1 VCDGERGREETGI
14 KEGSVRIKRCSES
27 EIYFSYASGLM
38 SKRSMTISASWVLIG
53 AKGPETERERE
64 REEGVGRKER
74 EIRRGRRVW
83 NYSSGNTRN
92 VILYYGI
99 R

>member
-1 VCDGERGREETGI
+1 VCDGERGREEAGI

-53 AKGPETERERE
+53 AKGPETETERERE
-64 REEGVGRKER
+64 RERGGSGEER
-74 EIRRGRRVW
+74 ERD
-83 NYSSGNTRN
+83 
-92 VILYYGI
+92 
-99 R
+99 